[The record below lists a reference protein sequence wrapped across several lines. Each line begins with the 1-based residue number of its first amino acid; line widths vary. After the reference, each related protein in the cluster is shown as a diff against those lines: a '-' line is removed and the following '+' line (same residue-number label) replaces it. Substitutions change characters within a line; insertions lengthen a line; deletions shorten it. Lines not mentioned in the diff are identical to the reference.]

1 MKLAPMRQR
10 PLSLFIAAG
19 IALLLAC
26 AWLAIHELKP
36 GATFADTAPVDT
48 TLLAEADNH
57 QVIQFNPNAALQKR
71 IFADGFVPN
80 SSEFS
85 LDSGG
90 VTYSAQRAENLA
102 SGAVRVYYVANGDW
116 GNVRFVE
123 RGSEGSDPL
132 ASALLAQGEQRQVI
146 QFNPDAALQKRIFA
160 DGFVPNSAEFQTPV
174 NGATYTAQRAENL
187 GNGQVRVYYVANG
200 DLGNIGIASRNG
212 GTAGPGSPSADLVTT
227 QLIVPSG
234 LNMAAHELRL
244 PQGFSISVLA
254 TGLRS
259 PRFMT
264 FDDAGNLLVA
274 DMSGSVYRYPA
285 SNGSIA
291 PAAGPPQPL
300 ITGLN
305 TPSSLA
311 LLKTDGGQYLYVG
324 ETQQVSRY
332 PYSSDGSVG
341 AREVVTALPGG
352 GGHVTRTVAFG
363 PDGKMYVSV
372 GSSCNICDETD
383 ERRAA
388 ILQYNPDG
396 SGYTRFASGLRN
408 SVGLAFQ
415 PGTNT
420 LWATV
425 NERDNQGND
434 IPPDLVTIVGQGQNF
449 GWPHCQPPNATPQEP
464 GANCANITP
473 PTVPI
478 QAHSAPLGLTFYT
491 GSQFPSGYSGS
502 LIVAVHGSWNRQPPA
517 EPKLLHVVFQN
528 GQPVRVDDFATGWQ
542 FSNGQRWG
550 RPVGVAV
557 APDGSLIV
565 SDDQSGVLYQV
576 RYGR

>member
-1 MKLAPMRQR
+1 MAMLPTRRR
-10 PLSLFIAAG
+10 PLSLLILALVVALAAIG
-19 IALLLAC
+19 V
-26 AWLAIHELKP
+26 WFGVRELQP
-36 GATFADTAPVDT
+36 GATYADTAPLDA
-48 TLLAEADNH
+48 TLL
-57 QVIQFNPNAALQKR
+57 
-71 IFADGFVPN
+71 
-80 SSEFS
+80 
-85 LDSGG
+85 SG
-90 VTYSAQRAENLA
+90 
-102 SGAVRVYYVANGDW
+102 
-116 GNVRFVE
+116 
-123 RGSEGSDPL
+123 
-132 ASALLAQGEQRQVI
+132 GEQRQVI

-160 DGFVPNSAEFQTPV
+160 DGFVPNSAEFTADVGGVSYAGQRAENLASGVVRVYYVANGDWGSVRVAERGREGGDALATTLLGQGEQRQVIQFNPDAALQKRIFADGFVPNSPEFQTAV
-174 NGATYTAQRAENL
+174 NGTSYTGQRAENL
-187 GNGQVRVYYVANG
+187 GNGQVRVYYVTDG
-200 DLGNIGIASRNG
+200 DYGNIGVASRNG
-212 GTAGPGSPSADLVTT
+212 GTTGTAPGTTGLVAT
-227 QLIVPSG
+227 QLIVPPG
-234 LNMAAHELRL
+234 LNMAPHAMRL
-244 PQGFSISVLA
+244 PSGFSISVVA

-285 SNGSIA
+285 ANGAIA
-291 PAAGPPQPL
+291 PSAAPPPPL
-300 ITGLN
+300 LTGLN

-311 LLKTDGGQYLYVG
+311 LFKTDGGQYLYVG
-324 ETQQVSRY
+324 ETQQISRY
-332 PYSSDGSVG
+332 PYASSGSLG
-341 AREVVTALPGG
+341 AREVVAALPGG

-372 GSSCNICDETD
+372 GSSCNICDEAD

-408 SVGLAFQ
+408 AVGLAFE
-415 PGTNT
+415 PGTNA

-425 NERDNQGND
+425 NERDNQGNE

-478 QAHSAPLGLTFYT
+478 QAHSAPLGLSFYT
-491 GSQFPSGYSGS
+491 GNQFPGYSGS
-502 LIVAVHGSWNRQPPA
+502 LFVAVHGSWNRQPPA
-517 EPKLLHVVFQN
+517 EPKLLRIVLQN

-542 FSNGQRWG
+542 LANGQRWG
-550 RPVGVAV
+550 RPVGVVV

-565 SDDQSGVLYQV
+565 SDDQVGVLYQV
-576 RYGR
+576 RFSG